1 MREQNGF
8 TLLELLI
15 GLAITGIIL
24 AVTTSLFTTTL
35 FSSTDI
41 NSRNDLISEV
51 QLAQQVIAGR
61 TNDAIY
67 VYPVGSVLTLNT
79 SGASTLNTLI
89 TPSSQTWKV
98 GTQPFL
104 AMILPP
110 SVPTADCQGA
120 TPSTG
125 IVTAGC
131 YRFFAYYPMLRSAL
145 LSSTLVD
152 VPKADANN
160 ASQWV
165 IMEYRQNMFSGGV
178 AWSPGAVLSSDS
190 VKTLS
195 SAPTYYMGGVGRI
208 LADYIQ
214 PSLANVKFDVAAPA
228 GITPGR
234 VSITLTGQRF
244 RVASTQSSLIGPQ
257 TVNVYPRNW
266 NP

>member
-1 MREQNGF
+1 MKGQAGF

-24 AVTTSLFTTTL
+24 AVATSLFTTTL

-41 NSRNDLISEV
+41 NSRNDLVSEI
-51 QLAQQVIAGR
+51 QLTQQVIAGR

-67 VYPVGSVLTLNT
+67 VYPSGSVLKLNT
-79 SGASTLNTLI
+79 SGASTLNTLV
-89 TPSSQTWKV
+89 TPSSQTWTV

-110 SVPTADCQGA
+110 SVPTSDCQGT
-120 TPSTG
+120 TPDAST
-125 IVTAGC
+125 ITDGC

-145 LSSTLVD
+145 LNSALVD
-152 VPKADANN
+152 VPNADASN

-165 IMEYRQNMFSGGV
+165 IMEYRQNMFSGGI
-178 AWSPGAVLSSDS
+178 AWSPGAILSSDS

-195 SAPTYYMGGVGRI
+195 SAPTYYTGGVGRI
-208 LADYIQ
+208 LSDYIQ
-214 PSLANVKFDVAAPA
+214 PSLNNVKFDVVTPAAA
-228 GITPGR
+228 TPGK

-244 RVASTQSSLIGPQ
+244 RVASANSSLIGPQ